1 MRVLLYDQDLQRNK
15 CLKRYLENKNIQVK
29 AVYQL
34 RDFLMKIEKPSLK
47 IVIVEQTLVQHYN
60 LNIEDVLYRLGLELI
75 VIVYVETEDMFD
87 FSIHYVEEYLYF
99 PFTTA
104 EDKQLFKA
112 IKKHLKKRK
121 KKKAK
126 HAAKIEE
133 KRLLPGSTDQKNDT
147 AIESVMHLFTQKQ
160 RILITQ
166 LIEKKEGITIEEM
179 IRLLD
184 AEKMKNAGN
193 YVQVQIYR
201 LRNKLN
207 SILGKKY
214 IISCNDHTYRLIYQL
229 K

>member
-1 MRVLLYDQDLQRNK
+1 MRVLLYDQNQQRNK
-15 CLKRYLENKNIQVK
+15 RLKRYLENKNIQVK

-47 IVIVEQTLVQHYN
+47 IVIIEQTVVQHYN

-75 VIVYVETEDMFD
+75 VIIYVETEDMFD

-99 PFTTA
+99 PFTTE

-133 KRLLPGSTDQKNDT
+133 KRLLPDSTDQKNDT

>member
-1 MRVLLYDQDLQRNK
+1 MRVLLYDQNQQRNK
-15 CLKRYLENKNIQVK
+15 RLKRYLENKNIQVK

-47 IVIVEQTLVQHYN
+47 IVIIEQTVVQHYN

-75 VIVYVETEDMFD
+75 VIIYVETEDMFD

-99 PFTTA
+99 PFTTE

-133 KRLLPGSTDQKNDT
+133 KRLLPDSTDQKNDT

-207 SILGKKY
+207 SILEKKY

>member
-1 MRVLLYDQDLQRNK
+1 MRVLLYDQNQQRNK
-15 CLKRYLENKNIQVK
+15 RLKRYLENKNIQVK

-47 IVIVEQTLVQHYN
+47 IVIIEQTVVQHYN

-75 VIVYVETEDMFD
+75 VIIYVETEDMFD

-99 PFTTA
+99 PFTTE

-133 KRLLPGSTDQKNDT
+133 KRLLPDSTDQKNDT
-147 AIESVMHLFTQKQ
+147 AIESVMHLFTQK
-160 RILITQ
+160 
-166 LIEKKEGITIEEM
+166 
-179 IRLLD
+179 
-184 AEKMKNAGN
+184 
-193 YVQVQIYR
+193 
-201 LRNKLN
+201 
-207 SILGKKY
+207 
-214 IISCNDHTYRLIYQL
+214 
-229 K
+229 

>member
-1 MRVLLYDQDLQRNK
+1 MRVLLYDQNQQRNK
-15 CLKRYLENKNIQVK
+15 RLKRYLENKNIQVK

-47 IVIVEQTLVQHYN
+47 IVIVEQTVVQHYN

-75 VIVYVETEDMFD
+75 VIIYVETEDMFD

-99 PFTTA
+99 PFTTE

-133 KRLLPGSTDQKNDT
+133 KHLLPDSTDQKNDT

>member
-1 MRVLLYDQDLQRNK
+1 MRVLLYDQNQQRNK
-15 CLKRYLENKNIQVK
+15 RLKRYLENKNIQVK

-47 IVIVEQTLVQHYN
+47 IVIVEQTVVQHYN

-75 VIVYVETEDMFD
+75 VIIYVETEDMFD

-99 PFTTA
+99 PFTTE

-133 KRLLPGSTDQKNDT
+133 KRLLPDSTDQKNDT

>member
-1 MRVLLYDQDLQRNK
+1 MRVLLYDQNQQRNK
-15 CLKRYLENKNIQVK
+15 RLKRYLENKNIQVK

-47 IVIVEQTLVQHYN
+47 IVIVEQTVVQHYN

-75 VIVYVETEDMFD
+75 VIIYVETEDMFD

-99 PFTTA
+99 PFTTE

-133 KRLLPGSTDQKNDT
+133 KRLLPDSTDQKNDT
-147 AIESVMHLFTQKQ
+147 AIESIMHLFTQKQ

-214 IISCNDHTYRLIYQL
+214 IISCNNHTYRLIYQL

>member
-1 MRVLLYDQDLQRNK
+1 MRVLLYDQDQQRNK
-15 CLKRYLENKNIQVK
+15 RLQRYLENKNIQVK

-99 PFTTA
+99 PFTTEA
-104 EDKQLFKA
+104 DKQLFKA
-112 IKKHLKKRK
+112 IKKCLKKRK

-126 HAAKIEE
+126 HTKIIE
-133 KRLLPGSTDQKNDT
+133 KSSYPENTDSKNDIT
-147 AIESVMHLFTQKQ
+147 IEKVLHLFTRKQ
-160 RILITQ
+160 QILITQ
-166 LIEKKEGITIEEM
+166 LMKKKEGIAIEE
-179 IRLLD
+179 ITRLLD
-184 AEKMKNAGN
+184 AGETKNAGN

-201 LRNKLN
+201 LRNKLTT
-207 SILGKKY
+207 ILGKKY
-214 IISCNDHTYRLIYQL
+214 IISCNHHIYQL
-229 K
+229 IHTAQ

>member
-1 MRVLLYDQDLQRNK
+1 MRVLLYDQDQQRNK
-15 CLKRYLENKNIQVK
+15 RLQRYLENKNIQVK

-34 RDFLMKIEKPSLK
+34 SDFLMKIEKPSLK

-87 FSIHYVEEYLYF
+87 FSIHYVEDYLYF
-99 PFTTA
+99 PFTTE

-112 IKKHLKKRK
+112 IKKCLKKRK

-133 KRLLPGSTDQKNDT
+133 NHPLSDSTNQENDT
-147 AIESVMHLFTQKQ
+147 AIESVMHIFTKKQ
-160 RILITQ
+160 RAVITQ
-166 LIEKKEGITIEEM
+166 LLKKKEGITIEE
-179 IRLLD
+179 IIKLLD
-184 AEKMKNAGN
+184 AEDVKNGDN

-207 SILGKKY
+207 SILGKQY
-214 IISCNDHTYRLIYQL
+214 IIACNNHTYQLIRMV
-229 K
+229 